1 VIIDN
6 QVTMVEIPQDRLL
19 FKYSRSTG
27 PGGQNVN
34 KVNTKVT
41 VFFDVV
47 NYDVFSDGEKKRI
60 LARLATRTNKD
71 GVIHVVSQRFRTQ
84 RANRA
89 AAVER
94 LQELL
99 TEALKTR
106 PIRRKTTVPKHI
118 KKKRLEEKRRH
129 SLLKQR
135 RAKKHLAEDLSD

>member
-1 VIIDN
+1 
-6 QVTMVEIPQDRLL
+6 MVEIPQNKLL
-19 FKYSRSTG
+19 FKYSRSSA

-47 NYDVFSDGEKKRI
+47 NCNVFSDGEKKRI
-60 LARLATRTNKD
+60 LARLATRANRD
-71 GVIHVVSQRFRTQ
+71 GVIRVISQRFRTQ
-84 RANRA
+84 RANRV

-99 TEALKTR
+99 TEALKTK
-106 PIRRKTTVPKHI
+106 PIRKKTTVPEHI
-118 KKKRLEEKRRH
+118 KKKRLEEKKRH

-135 RAKKHLAEDLSD
+135 RAKKHLAKDLSD

>member
-19 FKYSRSTG
+19 FKYSRSAA

-47 NYDVFSDGEKKRI
+47 NCNVFSDGEKKRI
-60 LARLATRTNKD
+60 LARLATRANRD
-71 GVIHVVSQRFRTQ
+71 GVIHVISQRSRTQ
-84 RANRA
+84 RANRT

-94 LQELL
+94 LQGLL
-99 TEALKTR
+99 TEALKTK
-106 PIRRKTTVPKHI
+106 PIRRKTTVPEHI
-118 KKKRLEEKRRH
+118 KKKRLEEKRQH
-129 SLLKQR
+129 SLLKRR
-135 RAKKHLAEDLSD
+135 RAKKLLAEDLSD

>member
-1 VIIDN
+1 
-6 QVTMVEIPQDRLL
+6 MVEIPQDRLL
-19 FKYSRSTG
+19 FKYSRSAA

-34 KVNTKVT
+34 KVNTKVA

-60 LARLATRTNKD
+60 LARLTTRANKN

-94 LQELL
+94 LQRLL
-99 TEALKTR
+99 TEALKTS
-106 PIRRKTTVPKHI
+106 PIRRKTIAPEHI
-118 KKKRLEEKRRH
+118 KKKRLEEKRQH
-129 SLLKQR
+129 SLLKRQ

>member
-1 VIIDN
+1 
-6 QVTMVEIPQDRLL
+6 MVEIPQDKLS
-19 FKYSRSTG
+19 FKYSRSAA

-47 NYDVFSDGEKKRI
+47 NYDAFSDGEKKQI
-60 LARLATRTNKD
+60 LARLATRANRD

-106 PIRRKTTVPKHI
+106 PIRKKTTLPEHI
-118 KKKRLEEKRRH
+118 RKKRLEEKRQH
-129 SLLKQR
+129 GLLKQR
-135 RAKKHLAEDLSD
+135 RAKKHLAEDLYD